1 MGICSRDYRG
11 ALQPPPSLVPLPWL
25 NNYLLWG
32 PSGTPE
38 IIIRYL
44 TIVINHFRA
53 RWRVHFGYMLS
64 FLLNFESPSSLPCAY
79 SRCSLVSS
87 SWSFCVFIFFL
98 FSFLSFFHFVRT
110 ESRVGSI
117 RSLKRGHVFE
127 GMWFVLFEGIFY
139 SKQLRR
145 KWFPSRV
152 GSFIPVYFIFSIDYF
167 FSFFFYLLPCV
178 PHFCYSSRSGTIIE
192 KVEKVAS

>member
-1 MGICSRDYRG
+1 M
-11 ALQPPPSLVPLPWL
+11 
-25 NNYLLWG
+25 
-32 PSGTPE
+32 
-38 IIIRYL
+38 
-44 TIVINHFRA
+44 A
-53 RWRVHFGYMLS
+53 RTFRVHVIIPSEFRVALVVTLRLFEMFARFFFVILLFF
-64 FLLNFESPSSLPCAY
+64 FL
-79 SRCSLVSS
+79 
-87 SWSFCVFIFFL
+87 FL

-167 FSFFFYLLPCV
+167 FSFFFYRLPCV
-178 PHFCYSSRSGTIIE
+178 PRFYYSSRSGTIIE
-192 KVEKVAS
+192 KVEKIAS

>member
-87 SWSFCVFIFFL
+87 SWSFCFFFSFSSRSFL
-98 FSFLSFFHFVRT
+98 FSISFEQNRVLAVLGLWKGDMCSKGCGLYFSKGFFIRNNYVGSGFQAELEASSRFILFFLSII
-110 ESRVGSI
+110 S
-117 RSLKRGHVFE
+117 
-127 GMWFVLFEGIFY
+127 
-139 SKQLRR
+139 
-145 KWFPSRV
+145 FP
-152 GSFIPVYFIFSIDYF
+152 
-167 FSFFFYLLPCV
+167 FFFIDSLACFY
-178 PHFCYSSRSGTIIE
+178 YSSRSGTIIE

>member
-1 MGICSRDYRG
+1 MHGG
-11 ALQPPPSLVPLPWL
+11 A
-25 NNYLLWG
+25 YI
-32 PSGTPE
+32 SGTCYHSFWISSRPR
-38 IIIRYL
+38 RYL
-44 TIVINHFRA
+44 ALIRDVR
-53 RWRVHFGYMLS
+53 S
-64 FLLNFESPSSLPCAY
+64 FLLRDPFVFFSL
-79 SRCSLVSS
+79 
-87 SWSFCVFIFFL
+87 FL

-167 FSFFFYLLPCV
+167 FSFFFIDSLACFY
-178 PHFCYSSRSGTIIE
+178 YSSRSGTIIE
-192 KVEKVAS
+192 KVEKLKFRITFVAIIIILQLLLLLYYIRRINYRSNLDS

>member
-1 MGICSRDYRG
+1 M
-11 ALQPPPSLVPLPWL
+11 
-25 NNYLLWG
+25 
-32 PSGTPE
+32 
-38 IIIRYL
+38 
-44 TIVINHFRA
+44 A
-53 RWRVHFGYMLS
+53 RTFRVHVIIPSEFRVALVVTLRLFEMFARFFFVILF
-64 FLLNFESPSSLPCAY
+64 FL
-79 SRCSLVSS
+79 
-87 SWSFCVFIFFL
+87 FL

-152 GSFIPVYFIFSIDYF
+152 GSFTPVYFIFSIDYF
-167 FSFFFYLLPCV
+167 FSFFFIDSLACFY
-178 PHFCYSSRSGTIIE
+178 YSSRSGTIIE